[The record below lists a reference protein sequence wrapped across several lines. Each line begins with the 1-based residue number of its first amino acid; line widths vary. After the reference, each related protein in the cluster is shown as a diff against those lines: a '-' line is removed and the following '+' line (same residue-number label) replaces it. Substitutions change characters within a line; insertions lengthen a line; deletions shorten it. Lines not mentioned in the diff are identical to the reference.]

1 MLQDIDCVETFVEHT
16 EDGVKYFYAIFLQQP
31 MAELMD
37 VLKREYEAAE
47 KCCICFKEFNDLE
60 DRKKKEITATTRVYV
75 TVQSTTIAT

>member
-1 MLQDIDCVETFVEHT
+1 MLQGIDCVETFVEHT

-60 DRKKKEITATTRVYV
+60 DRKKKR
-75 TVQSTTIAT
+75 SLPLHGFM